1 MNLAHAV
8 RAALVTVA
16 LAGAA
21 VLGTQVA
28 QADGPAV
35 PATPAGTSVPAAA
48 TPSPTATHET
58 NPWD

>member
-1 MNLAHAV
+1 MNLAHAL

-16 LAGAA
+16 LAGTA

-28 QADGPAV
+28 RADGPAT
-35 PATPAGTSVPAAA
+35 PATPAGSAVPAATP
-48 TPSPTATHET
+48 TPSTTADT

>member
-1 MNLAHAV
+1 MNLAPAL

-28 QADGPAV
+28 QADGPAT
-35 PATPAGTSVPAAA
+35 PATPAGSTAPAA
-48 TPSPTATHET
+48 TPTPSTTADT